1 MRIRLLAPSLIFLL
15 CSGAV
20 WADPTG
26 MLVIKVTPRV
36 VEPDQSVSWEQP
48 MSQVT
53 APGTPV
59 VVKIDADPLKI
70 RVTVTPFV
78 RGKDLLL
85 VVQGDVT
92 QVSPSGV
99 SRSTTLQSLHIPP
112 GEDVVYFPLG
122 RSADSERRMVVL
134 LRVDFQDE

>member
-1 MRIRLLAPSLIFLL
+1 LFFLL
-15 CSGAV
+15 CSGAL
-20 WADPTG
+20 WATPTG
-26 MLVIKVTPRV
+26 LLVVKVTPRV

-48 MSQVT
+48 LSQVT

-70 RVTVTPFV
+70 RITVTPFV

-85 VVQGDVT
+85 VVQGDVR
-92 QVSPSGV
+92 QEGPNGV
-99 SRSTTLQSLHIPP
+99 AQSTTLQSLHAPP

-122 RSADSERRMVVL
+122 RASDSARQMVVV

>member
-1 MRIRLLAPSLIFLL
+1 MRNRLLAPSLLFLV
-15 CSGAV
+15 CSGGL

-26 MLVIKVTPRV
+26 QLIVKVTPRV

-53 APGTPV
+53 APGTPI

-70 RVTVTPFV
+70 RITVTPFV

-85 VVQGDVT
+85 VVQGDVR
-92 QVSPSGV
+92 QDGPDGSR
-99 SRSTTLQSLHIPP
+99 RSTTLQSLHVPP
-112 GEDVVYFPLG
+112 GEDIVYFPLG
-122 RSADSERRMVVL
+122 RAADSTRQMVVL